1 MAGLVDKLHKM
12 WNPPE
17 DEYED
22 YYEDEQPEERAPPAA
37 ALTASPAAPLPIP
50 FLILLLGASLPAV
63 TGW

>member
-22 YYEDEQPEERAPPAA
+22 YYEDEQPEVESSSSR
-37 ALTASPAAPLPIP
+37 SSYSEPAAPLPILFP
-50 FLILLLGASLPAV
+50 ILLLGASLPAV

>member
-22 YYEDEQPEERAPPAA
+22 YYEDEQPEEESSSSRSSYSEPRRSSSYSFSDF
-37 ALTASPAAPLPIP
+37 ASR
-50 FLILLLGASLPAV
+50 GESSGGN
-63 TGW
+63 GW

>member
-22 YYEDEQPEERAPPAA
+22 YYEDEQPEEESSSSR
-37 ALTASPAAPLPIP
+37 SSYSEPAAPLPIP
-50 FLILLLGASLPAV
+50 FLYFASFGASSFRR
-63 TGW
+63 